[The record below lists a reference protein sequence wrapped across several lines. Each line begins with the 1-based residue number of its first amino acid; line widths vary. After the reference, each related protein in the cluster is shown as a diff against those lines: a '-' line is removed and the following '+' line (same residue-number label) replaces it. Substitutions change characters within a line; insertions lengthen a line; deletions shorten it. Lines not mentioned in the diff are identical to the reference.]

1 MNILDENIP
10 EHQRLLLRGWRIPA
24 RQIGRE
30 LGQSGMADDAIVA
43 LLHHVTRPTFFTRD
57 DGFYQSTLCHPSY
70 CLVYLAVGQ
79 YEVASFVRRFLRH
92 PLFATQANRRGT
104 VVRVSHG
111 TLRAWRFRQAAEE
124 VSSWS
129 EHVT

>member
-10 EHQRLLLRGWRIPA
+10 EHQRLLLRSWRVPV

-30 LGQSGMADDAIVA
+30 LGNTGMSDDAIVT
-43 LLHHVTRPTFFTRD
+43 LLHHVSRPTFFTRD
-57 DGFYQSTLCHPSY
+57 DGFYHSALCQPNY

-79 YEVASFVRRFLRH
+79 HEVASFVRRFLRH
-92 PLFATQANRRGT
+92 PLFATQTRRRGA
-104 VVRVSHG
+104 VVRVSHSA
-111 TLRAWRFRQAAEE
+111 LRAWRFRQTAEE

-129 EHVT
+129 EQVT